1 MSYDFA
7 WRIWQRRSIYQSV
20 LNERTSCPCIRLQAM
35 HELLVRSVWIMALHA
50 LRCRYA
56 ILNVQSDTVRW
67 VSPCDDA
74 VRWVSLIQANDST
87 RSAYFYDN
95 SLTIVLDYV
104 SYYCVRT
111 MVREGWVTLSK
122 VSGSKWRIN
131 PSVLDLSSYVY
142 SAAVDSWVYQISPH
156 CRTLSLTYERFF
168 RSCYLPYQ
176 RN

>member
-1 MSYDFA
+1 MSYNFA

-35 HELLVRSVWIMALHA
+35 HELLVRSVWIMALYA

-56 ILNVQSDTVRW
+56 ILNVQYDTVRW

-74 VRWVSLIQANDST
+74 VRWGSLIQANDST

-111 MVREGWVTLSK
+111 MVREESVSLSDPYAYAYVSTGWTHRSNEGPRCFLFERFVWSDDRFERNL
-122 VSGSKWRIN
+122 
-131 PSVLDLSSYVY
+131 
-142 SAAVDSWVYQISPH
+142 
-156 CRTLSLTYERFF
+156 RTLKCF
-168 RSCYLPYQ
+168 
-176 RN
+176 